1 MWRRALNILLGFATV
16 VLLVD
21 GLVGDRGLVASTRAR
36 QQAEELSASVEKL
49 RHENRSLRESAR
61 RLREDRT
68 TIEAVARQELGL
80 IRPGEVLVVVK
91 DIPSTAK

>member
-1 MWRRALNILLGFATV
+1 MWRRALNVLLGFATV

-36 QQAEELSASVEKL
+36 QQAEELSASVDKL
-49 RHENRSLRESAR
+49 RQENRSLRNTAR

-91 DIPSTAK
+91 DIKAAAK

>member
-1 MWRRALNILLGFATV
+1 
-16 VLLVD
+16 VLLAD

-36 QQAEELSASVEKL
+36 QQAEELSASLDKV
-49 RHENRSLRESAR
+49 RRENHALRETAR

-91 DIPSTAK
+91 DIKSAAR